1 MLVND
6 CYNSRLLANQIELEN
21 IHNID
26 YIKKLVFLVCSII
39 PMYKGTQEMILN
51 GKPFDIISVLIDF
64 YNY

>member
-6 CYNSRLLANQIELEN
+6 CYNSRFLTNQIELEN
-21 IHNID
+21 IRNID

-39 PMYKGTQEMILN
+39 PMYKGMQEMILN